1 MERVP
6 SLLLERM
13 KHNMQFF
20 LLNYVLVTGILF
32 ALSVISSPSAIVG
45 LLCLGGGWVGVVRAT
60 SSGSVTIKG
69 KDEWGCVYVCF
80 FGCRRP
86 IVAILSFCVIL
97 SFPRRNHSTPCSPPP
112 HRTPFCIPGIV
123 ASTPTVTET
132 QLFPNVWV
140 CVYIGITI
148 SQKQA
153 TIGMGLFSI
162 VALLWLLSH
171 IFWMALGTSGFL
183 CGIHCLLRDAS
194 MHKDESDRVV
204 MQGDLTLD
212 EESSFLNSSGAG
224 GGANLA

>member
-1 MERVP
+1 M
-6 SLLLERM
+6 
-13 KHNMQFF
+13 
-20 LLNYVLVTGILF
+20 
-32 ALSVISSPSAIVG
+32 
-45 LLCLGGGWVGVVRAT
+45 GVVRAT

-69 KDEWGCVYVCF
+69 KDEWGSCVYVCF
-80 FGCRRP
+80 LWLSSSHRCN
-86 IVAILSFCVIL
+86 IIILRYSL
-97 SFPRRNHSTPCSPPP
+97 FPSTKPLNSLFPPPP

>member
-86 IVAILSFCVIL
+86 IVAILLFCVIL
-97 SFPRRNHSTPCSPPP
+97 SFLDETTQLLVPPRTAPP
-112 HRTPFCIPGIV
+112 FVPGIV

>member
-1 MERVP
+1 MGVCLCVFLWLSSSHRCNSIILHYSLFPLDETIQLLVP
-6 SLLLERM
+6 
-13 KHNMQFF
+13 
-20 LLNYVLVTGILF
+20 
-32 ALSVISSPSAIVG
+32 
-45 LLCLGGGWVGVVRAT
+45 
-60 SSGSVTIKG
+60 
-69 KDEWGCVYVCF
+69 
-80 FGCRRP
+80 
-86 IVAILSFCVIL
+86 
-97 SFPRRNHSTPCSPPP
+97 PRTAPP
-112 HRTPFCIPGIV
+112 FVPGIV